1 MDKHTSSENI
11 SSWIRA
17 ASAAIGV
24 LLLSV
29 FVMSNSE
36 NEKSSTLTKE
46 TKTKE
51 MRNLENLSPDQA
63 ESEEKLTKETKTKE
77 MRNLENLSP
86 DQAESEEKL
95 TVEIQK
101 VQYRH

>member
-1 MDKHTSSENI
+1 MDKHPSSENI

-24 LLLSV
+24 LLFSV
-29 FVMSNSE
+29 YVLWNSE
-36 NEKSSTLTKE
+36 NEKSSTLTQE

-51 MRNLENLSPDQA
+51 MRNLENPSPDQA
-63 ESEEKLTKETKTKE
+63 ESE
-77 MRNLENLSP
+77 R
-86 DQAESEEKL
+86 KL

-101 VQYRH
+101 LQYRH

>member
-29 FVMSNSE
+29 FVLSNSE
-36 NEKSSTLTKE
+36 NEKSFTPIQE
-46 TKTKE
+46 TKTKK
-51 MRNLENLSPDQA
+51 MRNQENPSPDQA
-63 ESEEKLTKETKTKE
+63 ESE
-77 MRNLENLSP
+77 R
-86 DQAESEEKL
+86 KL

-101 VQYRH
+101 LQYRHQNG

>member
-29 FVMSNSE
+29 FVLSNGE
-36 NEKSSTLTKE
+36 NEKSFTPIQE
-46 TKTKE
+46 TKTKK
-51 MRNLENLSPDQA
+51 MRNQENPSPDQA
-63 ESEEKLTKETKTKE
+63 ESE
-77 MRNLENLSP
+77 R
-86 DQAESEEKL
+86 KL

-101 VQYRH
+101 LQYRHQNG

>member
-29 FVMSNSE
+29 FVLLNSE
-36 NEKSSTLTKE
+36 NEKSSTLTQE

-51 MRNLENLSPDQA
+51 MRILENPSPIQA
-63 ESEEKLTKETKTKE
+63 ESEKEL
-77 MRNLENLSP
+77 M
-86 DQAESEEKL
+86 AEIE
-95 TVEIQK
+95 K

>member
-1 MDKHTSSENI
+1 MYQIISRSSISMDKHTSSDSI

-29 FVMSNSE
+29 FVLSNSE
-36 NEKSSTLTKE
+36 NEKSSTLTQE

-51 MRNLENLSPDQA
+51 MRNLENPSPDQA
-63 ESEEKLTKETKTKE
+63 ESEKK
-77 MRNLENLSP
+77 P
-86 DQAESEEKL
+86 

-101 VQYRH
+101 IQYRH

>member
-29 FVMSNSE
+29 FVLSSSE
-36 NEKSSTLTKE
+36 NEKSFTPIQE
-46 TKTKE
+46 TKTKK
-51 MRNLENLSPDQA
+51 MRKQENPSPDQA
-63 ESEEKLTKETKTKE
+63 ESE
-77 MRNLENLSP
+77 R
-86 DQAESEEKL
+86 KL

-101 VQYRH
+101 LQYRH

>member
-29 FVMSNSE
+29 FVLSNSE
-36 NEKSSTLTKE
+36 NEKSSTLTQE
-46 TKTKE
+46 ARTKE
-51 MRNLENLSPDQA
+51 MRNLANPSPDQA
-63 ESEEKLTKETKTKE
+63 ESEEKLTVEIQA
-77 MRNLENLSP
+77 NPSP

>member
-29 FVMSNSE
+29 FVLSNGD
-36 NEKSSTLTKE
+36 NEKSSILTQE
-46 TKTKE
+46 TKIKE
-51 MRNLENLSPDQA
+51 MRNLENP
-63 ESEEKLTKETKTKE
+63 
-77 MRNLENLSP
+77 SP

-101 VQYRH
+101 EHIDIKTWRKLAAGMRPELRRAK

>member
-29 FVMSNSE
+29 FVLSNSE
-36 NEKSSTLTKE
+36 NEKSFTLTQE

-51 MRNLENLSPDQA
+51 MRISENPSPYQ
-63 ESEEKLTKETKTKE
+63 EEIEEKL
-77 MRNLENLSP
+77 M
-86 DQAESEEKL
+86 
-95 TVEIQK
+95 VEIEK